1 MLNLESSH
9 EEQRGWTLASY
20 RAKQQGRRDAK
31 DPMMKMVQNGQ
42 HLQRDE
48 IRLRENHMDWNIS
61 NQDRGRSENRFNTI
75 LEEEDTS
82 DGF

>member
-1 MLNLESSH
+1 
-9 EEQRGWTLASY
+9 
-20 RAKQQGRRDAK
+20 
-31 DPMMKMVQNGQ
+31 MKRVQNGEGF
-42 HLQRDE
+42 QRDE